1 MPVRP
6 ALATPAEVAAV
17 VREANAAN
25 LAALFPAF
33 DQFPASVVLGGQQ
46 GDLLSARV
54 DQVFDL
60 VSEVAAGE
68 VDRTAVHDKD
78 CWRLHTTCLA
88 RAVALTLTIPPG
100 PDPLEET

>member
-1 MPVRP
+1 LPSVHLP
-6 ALATPAEVAAV
+6 FGLALHAAAV
-17 VREANAAN
+17 TAAN
-25 LAALFPAF
+25 LAALFPAR
-33 DQFPASVVLGGQQ
+33 PASLGAAALGEQQ

-68 VDRTAVHDKD
+68 VDRTAVHDND

-100 PDPLEET
+100 PDLLEET